1 VTLSPVSSQCW
12 GDRSERVT
20 ITPSDLYCKVA
31 NREMAFIPLLE
42 NLEQIMP
49 PASQS
54 EFHRRRDVPTYCAE
68 GKFVWK
74 KLLYQPL
81 YRVLYIRK

>member
-54 EFHRRRDVPTYCAE
+54 EFHRRRDVLRSGNICLE
-68 GKFVWK
+68 K